1 VDAALFWDEFRE
13 RTATVVSL
21 VTLWVS
27 RFFRWWGTELAG
39 CLPGGLR
46 RLFGRRRPRLV
57 VEVRQNRAVFSSMRG
72 GGLQHLGDLDLQVE
86 QGPAL
91 AAMAKRILRGARPG
105 STPLE
110 VRMPKERVLRRIVEL
125 PSAAAENL
133 REVLAFEMDR
143 HTPFRASEVY
153 YDHQVTGG
161 GGEQPLRVDL
171 VVVPRAAADQAIDLV
186 RGWGLEPQHL
196 GVVPAEED
204 GNGAPSFDLLPSD
217 NQVSRR
223 SFSGRLSL
231 VLAISVCGLLGV
243 AVYLPLLQ
251 QQDLLAASETRLR
264 QARAEAEVAQ
274 SLQERVEA
282 TVERSRFVEARR
294 SDRPTVSALLDEV
307 STLLPDD
314 TWVLQ
319 LGWRDERLVLSGYS
333 VKPSALIG
341 LLEESEMLAEVRFSS
356 PVTRDAK
363 VDRERFNLTATV
375 VEAGDS

>member
-1 VDAALFWDEFRE
+1 VG
-13 RTATVVSL
+13 
-21 VTLWVS
+21 
-27 RFFRWWGTELAG
+27 RFFRWWGSELVG

-57 VEVRQNRAVFSSMRG
+57 IEVGQDRARFSNSRG
-72 GGLQHLGDLDLQVE
+72 GNLQHLGDLDLQVE
-86 QGPAL
+86 QGPAQ
-91 AAMAKRILRGARPG
+91 AAMAKRILRGSRSG
-105 STPLE
+105 STALE
-110 VRMPKERVLRRIVEL
+110 VRMPRERVLRRIVEL
-125 PSAAAENL
+125 PSAASENL

-143 HTPFRASEVY
+143 HTPFRAEEVY
-153 YDHQVTGG
+153 YDHQITGG
-161 GGEQPLRVDL
+161 GGEQPLQVDL
-171 VVVPRAAADQAIDLV
+171 VVVPRAAADQAISLV

-196 GVVPAEED
+196 GVAPAERDRAE
-204 GNGAPSFDLLPSD
+204 APAFDLLPSD
-217 NQVSRR
+217 GNAAGR

-251 QQDLLAASETRLR
+251 QQDLLAASETRLK
-264 QARAEAEVAQ
+264 QARAEAEVVQ

-294 SDRPTVSALLDEV
+294 GSRPTVSALLDEV

-319 LGWRDERLVLSGYS
+319 LGWRDQRLVVSGYS
-333 VKPSALIG
+333 AKPSALIG
-341 LLEESEMLAEVRFSS
+341 LLEESEMLSEVRFNS

-363 VDRERFNLTATV
+363 VDRERFNLTAAV
-375 VEAGDS
+375 AEADGS